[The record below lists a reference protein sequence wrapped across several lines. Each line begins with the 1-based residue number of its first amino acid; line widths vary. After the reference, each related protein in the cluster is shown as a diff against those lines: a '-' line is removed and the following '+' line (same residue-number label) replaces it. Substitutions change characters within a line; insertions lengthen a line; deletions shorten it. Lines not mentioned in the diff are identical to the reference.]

1 MLSLLSQPQLLIA
14 WLVGIVY
21 AITIHEFSHAYAAY
35 KEGDHTAADQGRLT
49 LNPLKHLDPIGFIV
63 LLLAGFGW
71 GRPVPFNPYNLKH
84 QKWGPV
90 LISIAGPASNLIS
103 FIVFGFLLKFLVS
116 SNLIGSDNLLTTF
129 LLMMIEINFVLA
141 IFNLLPFPPLDGSK
155 LLYAVVPY
163 RFQDAVRRLELYG
176 PWILLIFVVLGG
188 SLFSAL
194 IGTLYNL
201 AVKIFG

>member
-1 MLSLLSQPQLLIA
+1 MLNLLSQPQLLIA

-21 AITIHEFSHAYAAY
+21 AITVHEFSHAYAAY

-49 LNPLKHLDPIGFIV
+49 LNPLKHLDPIGSIV

-90 LISIAGPASNLIS
+90 FISLAGPASNLFS
-103 FIVFGFLLKFLVS
+103 FVVFGFLLKFLTA
-116 SNLIGSDNLLTTF
+116 SNLIGPDNLLTTF
-129 LLMMIEINFVLA
+129 LLLMIEINFVLA

-155 LLYAVVPY
+155 VLYAVVPFRY
-163 RFQDAVRRLELYG
+163 QDSVRRLELYG
-176 PWILLIFVVLGG
+176 PWILLIFVVVGG
-188 SLFSAL
+188 SIFSSL
-194 IGTLYNL
+194 ISVLYNL
-201 AVKIFG
+201 AIRIFG

>member
-1 MLSLLSQPQLLIA
+1 MLSLFSQPQLLIA

-21 AITIHEFSHAYAAY
+21 AITIHEFSHAYASY
-35 KEGDHTAADQGRLT
+35 LEGDHTAADSGRLT

-63 LLLAGFGW
+63 LLIAGFGW

-90 LISIAGPASNLIS
+90 LLSLAGPASNVIS
-103 FIVFGFLLKFLVS
+103 FIVFGFLLKLLLVNS
-116 SNLIGSDNLLTTF
+116 VIAPDNLLTSF
-129 LLMMIEINFVLA
+129 LLIVVEINFVLA

-155 LLYAVVPY
+155 LLYAILPY
-163 RFQDAVRRLELYG
+163 RFQGGVRRLEVYG
-176 PWILLIFVVLGG
+176 PWILLMFVVLGG

-194 IGTLYNL
+194 IGTLYN
-201 AVKIFG
+201 AAIKIFG